1 MKEDTLNLGLILK
14 GCLKGNRASQERLY
28 KYYYPYGMSISLRYA
43 KNRLEAK
50 EILNESFLKVF
61 NKLDLYDKTQAFHF
75 WLRRIIIN
83 TAIDY
88 YRKKQRQP
96 LFMTID
102 DALLQIADDTLGDF
116 EIDTT
121 INTLPI
127 LQQLP
132 PAYRI
137 VFNLYVMEGYKHQE
151 IAEQLGIS
159 VNTSKSNLAR
169 AKQKL
174 KVLIGSRESYQFK
187 KKEHG

>member
-1 MKEDTLNLGLILK
+1 MKENTVNLGLILK
-14 GCLKGNRASQERLY
+14 GCKKGNRASQERLY
-28 KYYYPYGMSISLRYA
+28 KYYHPYGMSISLRYA
-43 KNRLEAK
+43 QNRLEARD
-50 EILNESFLKVF
+50 ILNESFLKVF
-61 NKLDLYDKTQAFHF
+61 NKLGQYDKTQAFHL

-88 YRKKQRQP
+88 YRKKQRKP

-102 DALLQIADDTLGDF
+102 NAFQIADDTTNDF
-116 EIDTT
+116 ELDST

-127 LQQLP
+127 LQQLS

-159 VNTSKSNLAR
+159 TNTSKSNLAR

-174 KVLIGSRESYQFK
+174 KELIGSRENYQFK

>member
-1 MKEDTLNLGLILK
+1 MQKEPSNLGLIIA
-14 GCLKGNRASQERLY
+14 GCQKGNRASQERLY
-28 KYYYPYGMSISLRYA
+28 KYFHPYGMSISLRYA
-43 KNRLEAK
+43 KNRLEAR

-61 NKLDLYDKTQAFHF
+61 TKLDHYDKKQAFKY

-88 YRKKQRQP
+88 YRKHQKAP
-96 LFMTID
+96 SYMTID
-102 DALLQIADDTLGDF
+102 SDLQIADDTTIDI
-116 EIDTT
+116 EIEES

-127 LQQLP
+127 IQQLP

-169 AKQKL
+169 AKHKL
-174 KVLIGSRESYQFK
+174 KELIVSRDNYLSKY
-187 KKEHG
+187 KEHG

>member
-1 MKEDTLNLGLILK
+1 MENRTLNLGLILK

-28 KYYYPYGMSISLRYA
+28 RYYHPYGMSISLRYSQ
-43 KNRLEAK
+43 NRLEAR

-61 NKLDLYDKTQAFHF
+61 NKLNKYKNTKPFQL

-83 TAIDY
+83 TAIDF
-88 YRKKQRQP
+88 YRQKQRQP

-102 DALLQIADDTLGDF
+102 NAFQVADDTENDF

-121 INTLPI
+121 IDALPI

-151 IAEQLGIS
+151 IAERLGIS
-159 VNTSKSNLAR
+159 INTSKSNLAR

-174 KVLIGSRESYQFK
+174 KALIGSRENYQLK